1 MAQKAVEAYDTRR
14 NSPASDLLIDANYE
28 SLKQSG
34 LNASVLGNTNNIN
47 QQIAAY
53 RLLSEEQDKALHAQS
68 EDYDD
73 IAAKTQMIKDNLYQ
87 QLEITEEYRKQLMEL
102 PYNELTKDQQKVLSQ
117 INNDRKLLWKE
128 LDPDTWNDYQI
139 ESIFDQNDL
148 KITKQG
154 LMELAKAGK
163 LDKDFVFSNSEL
175 LKALSQ
181 LDLFLEDGVT
191 NTQAF
196 IHYMQVLSETTPD
209 IPDVSLS
216 ESPDF
221 STASITQVVST
232 LDNMT
237 NQWAAVNELYDEFL
251 AKGTG
256 QFTNKSMA
264 GVVDAFKEI
273 DGIHLDRF
281 LSVLSDSSSTAD
293 EVQRAFNRLASE
305 YVFASGCLEGLT
317 DATAEQV
324 AKELE
329 AQGIVDASSLVY
341 GSLAAAREFCA
352 FTGKNLADATQEEA
366 LAFFSEA
373 SASDAARAYIA
384 RLELAKLATNDAKI
398 NTSSDIDQI
407 IALAN
412 AAGASTNVLGRLA
425 NARDILAQFENNAQN
440 GLIPLTPFDLNKMS
454 LQMNAVKDL
463 IDSIRNNTFNWELD
477 SNWFK
482 PQNSNSPASSPVSAP
497 FAPTQPEQE
506 KQATIETIDWI
517 QRKSDA
523 LKDQHDLLS
532 KLAEDKTASYDKRID
547 ALTQL
552 IEMDNERANTA
563 RRSAQACRESW
574 KESIKD
580 LQNFLGQRETNA
592 PISII
597 EYQTLD
603 TGFPSP
609 LYRLPPFGHPRF
621 SLS

>member
-14 NSPASDLLIDANYE
+14 NSLASDLLIDANYE

-102 PYNELTKDQQKVLSQ
+102 PYDELTKDQQKVLSQ

-196 IHYMQVLSETTPD
+196 IHYMQILSETTPD

-256 QFTNKSMA
+256 HFSNKAMA

-412 AAGASTNVLGRLA
+412 AAGASTNVLGKLA
-425 NARDILAQFENNAQN
+425 KASDAFAQFEANAKN
-440 GLIPLTPFDLNKMS
+440 GLTPLTPLDLHKMS
-454 LQMNAVKDL
+454 LEMKEVNDF
-463 IDSIRNNTFNWELD
+463 INSIRNGTSDLELD
-477 SNWFK
+477 PDLFK
-482 PQNSNSPASSPVSAP
+482 PQNSSGTTPVSAP
-497 FAPTQPEQE
+497 FTTTQLEQE

-532 KLAEDKTASYDKRID
+532 KLAEDETASYDKRVD

-563 RRSAQACRESW
+563 RRSAQSYREAW
-574 KESIKD
+574 KEAIKD